1 MAARYVKGQKVII
14 EPMKNQHLSPRDS
27 ALELYAGKSGIIIDF
42 FWINVSR
49 GTRDFYIYTVR
60 IETGHK
66 EIVVHEDELRAY
78 TE

>member
-1 MAARYVKGQKVII
+1 MGTRYVKGQKVII
-14 EPMKNQHLSPRDS
+14 ESIKNQHLSLRGS
-27 ALELYAGKSGIIIDF
+27 ALELYAGKSGTIIDF
-42 FWINVSR
+42 YWINVGR

-66 EIVVHEDELRAY
+66 EIIVHEDELKAY